1 MKTRLIR
8 LFMSFFMVPALIA
21 LITVSVPV
29 RTFAASVP
37 ASRSAGDGGAGNT
50 GSEAQTGSDTE
61 ASSEPPQTE
70 SVSESETEAETE
82 SETEVPSGKYKLV
95 TEKGKTWL
103 YKDGKKVYGEHK
115 VNGCWMYI
123 TKKNGAV
130 KNRFYYF
137 KNGKRLCYYD
147 KKGRRL
153 SGSYKINGVKCTFS
167 KKNGSLTKGR
177 TKLIQ
182 KYIGKAKG
190 TKAISGIRG
199 YTPSSSV
206 KKRLKSAI
214 RSVERGGRSVSFVM
228 IDINTMKGVAYNA
241 NKKYYSASSIKGP
254 VVVSV
259 VADKPSVLSSRKGTI
274 RSILKYSDN
283 SAYIGFAKRYGF
295 GHFNKWVKKA
305 SAKYKRSGGN
315 RCYGYFSAKNMAK
328 IWMQNYDYFNSSST
342 GRKLGNM
349 FESPAV
355 SAIHSTLKSKYTT
368 RSKAGWIAMGGK
380 HSVTNDS
387 GIVYTKKG
395 NYIISIF
402 SSVPSNMGRL
412 NTLVRALDYTHNQM
426 IK

>member
-1 MKTRLIR
+1 MRTRLNR
-8 LFMSFFMVPALIA
+8 LFITLFLAGALAAVP
-21 LITVSVPV
+21 VSVC
-29 RTFAASVP
+29 TYASSTTGSVTEDG
-37 ASRSAGDGGAGNT
+37 SAGSDK
-50 GSEAQTGSDTE
+50 EAPATSDTQT
-61 ASSEPPQTE
+61 SSETPQTE
-70 SVSESETEAETE
+70 SASETETEKETE
-82 SETEVPSGKYKLV
+82 NSSGNYKLV
-95 TEKGKTWL
+95 TKSGKTWL

-115 VNGCWMYI
+115 VDGSWMYI
-123 TKKNGAV
+123 TKNGGAV
-130 KNRFYYF
+130 KNRFYYI
-137 KNGKRLCYYD
+137 KDGKRLCYYD

-153 SGSYKINGVKCTFS
+153 FGTHKINGVKCTFS
-167 KKNGSLTKGR
+167 KKNGNLTGGR

-190 TKAISGIRG
+190 SKSITGIRG
-199 YTPSSSV
+199 YTPSSSA

-228 IDINTMKGVAYNA
+228 VDINTMQGIAYNA
-241 NKKYYSASSIKGP
+241 NKKYYSASTIKGP
-254 VVVSV
+254 LVVSV

-274 RSILKYSDN
+274 RRILKYSDN
-283 SAYIGFAKRYGF
+283 SAYISFAKRYGF

-342 GRKLGNM
+342 GRSLGKM

-355 SAIHSTLKSKYTT
+355 SSIRRTLKSKYTT
-368 RSKAGWIAMGGK
+368 RSKAGWIAMGGR
-380 HSVTNDS
+380 HNVTNDS

-402 SSVPSNMGRL
+402 SSVPSSMGRL
-412 NTLVRALDYTHNQM
+412 NTLVKALEYTHNQM
-426 IK
+426 LK